1 MSIFTNK
8 IIYTECIMEYFNQYI
23 FIKTKNET
31 NKPRTALHSFQY
43 FIQNSRIEL
52 ISDSSAFG
60 IVFKCMFQK
69 KENKSPYFYINSQG
83 ELSNVKTI
91 AIKLL
96 LLCDYNYTINNDEPE
111 QNTRLSWD
119 YIDKTNKKGIKL
131 YEKRDAFMNEIQML
145 LDVSEKGIYALN
157 RNTPISLYSRIYSH
171 TSAQYK
177 LLEYILHRNCADKIS
192 RNSISQITS
201 TFRNVQQKY
210 NTNIYFGLAAME
222 YIESDYIVYC
232 DIIKPI
238 IFDEIKVIPGNENIH
253 KYDSVNLSK
262 YSKRLR
268 WMYNTTR
275 YELLRLAIDT
285 GYSQGDYHT
294 ENLLVNEKKRLTM
307 IIDFG
312 KGKEIIDN
320 RDNIDLWMKIKKSNS
335 DEESLQYLRDILL
348 NIFETTFVENEKN
361 SAEYKWLKNIDME
374 DYRIILFIHQLRELY
389 TEKKTTKVFDMYF
402 ESRSEYVFNGYIYID
417 DKPFTQVEK
426 YRYYFCKIPMR
437 MLMRLV

>member
-1 MSIFTNK
+1 
-8 IIYTECIMEYFNQYI
+8 
-23 FIKTKNET
+23 
-31 NKPRTALHSFQY
+31 
-43 FIQNSRIEL
+43 
-52 ISDSSAFG
+52 
-60 IVFKCMFQK
+60 V
-69 KENKSPYFYINSQG
+69 
-83 ELSNVKTI
+83 
-91 AIKLL
+91 
-96 LLCDYNYTINNDEPE
+96 
-111 QNTRLSWD
+111 
-119 YIDKTNKKGIKL
+119 
-131 YEKRDAFMNEIQML
+131 
-145 LDVSEKGIYALN
+145 
-157 RNTPISLYSRIYSH
+157 
-171 TSAQYK
+171 
-177 LLEYILHRNCADKIS
+177 DKIS

-210 NTNIYFGLAAME
+210 NTNIYFGVAAME

-320 RDNIDLWMKIKKSNS
+320 RDNVDLWMKIQKSNS

-361 SAEYKWLKNIDME
+361 SAEYKWLKNIDTE

-389 TEKKTTKVFDMYF
+389 TEKKTTKVFNMYF

-437 MLMRLV
+437 MLMRLF